1 MTDDEAEREIRN
13 RLVEIAEN
21 NVGVDA
27 DQAEDRLARALRH
40 ALVAIADVSSAQRQR
55 VAYLTGRRLHPA
67 CGYEIGG
74 SEAYDA
80 LLATAKGHAQACPCF
95 HTTPCHP
102 DCTCVSPMSSHGCDR
117 CCTYGSPEQQ
127 QAQAERLARLARERD
142 ALLAVINRHTGTWD
156 QGAAALLRELRAA
169 VAACEEGGAR

>member
-1 MTDDEAEREIRN
+1 MIVCAICGANPSDGLYTLI
-13 RLVEIAEN
+13 
-21 NVGVDA
+21 VGDII
-27 DQAEDRLARALRH
+27 LACLDCAASNL
-40 ALVAIADVSSAQRQR
+40 ADVSSTQRRR
-55 VAYLTGRRLHPA
+55 VAYLTDRRLHSA
-67 CGYEIGG
+67 GGYEIGG

-102 DCTCVSPMSSHGCDR
+102 QCTCAHPAASHGCDR

-142 ALLAVINRHTGTWD
+142 ALLAVIRGHTGTWD